1 MGITPPHSTSS
12 SILIVIQKEG
22 HGHEAMRPEIPW
34 ASTPKGGGGGTQ
46 HWGPFDS
53 MTSGKCQDHGLSDRV
68 TLALTSVS
76 TLRHPIVRHPYETL
90 HVAAS
95 PHCFGALTPGTR
107 DAKQRPL
114 TTIALRPHTL
124 KPKAQLAAY
133 RLSWTACAITTCSPH
148 DVIGIP
154 TIPRPSREYLL
165 GRLSTSSVE

>member
-1 MGITPPHSTSS
+1 MKRCGQRYLGLP
-12 SILIVIQKEG
+12 LD
-22 HGHEAMRPEIPW
+22 MCPER
-34 ASTPKGGGGGTQ
+34 GGGGTQ
-46 HWGPFDS
+46 HWGPSDS
-53 MTSGKCQDHGLSDRV
+53 TTSGTCQDHGLFDRV
-68 TLALTSVS
+68 TLALISDSTS
-76 TLRHPIVRHPYETL
+76 RHPIVRHPYETL

-107 DAKQRPL
+107 DAKQRPF

-148 DVIGIP
+148 DAIGIP